1 MAAKRRSRR
10 RRRKSGGFILSF
22 LTFCIV
28 IAAIVMSVTVFLK
41 VADIYV
47 SGTTRY
53 EHEKI
58 IEASGIKT
66 GDNMFLL
73 NKFEVAERIL
83 DEFPYIEQ
91 IKIRRKLPDTFT
103 FEITEREPS
112 AYVMAEGNRW
122 LIDKKGYLLEMLGDD
137 AETKLPKISGIEVM
151 TPRAGGQ
158 LVLKNEDQMS
168 PLCEVLT
175 SLDFAGMT
183 ADIARIE
190 LDKLYDIKL
199 IYGDRFLVSLGDTG
213 ELSKKI
219 EMLRAVIS
227 ELAEFDRGTINVSA
241 VKEARFK
248 PDTKIDLSEKSAPA
262 VQPQSEDEV
271 IQSEVESGGAEK
283 EKEEVP
289 AEETEE

>member
-1 MAAKRRSRR
+1 MAAKRRGRR
-10 RRRKSGGFILSF
+10 RRRKGGGFILSF

-41 VADIYV
+41 VAEIYV

-53 EHEKI
+53 EHEEI

-112 AYVMAEGNRW
+112 AYVMSEGNRW
-122 LIDKKGYLLEMLGDD
+122 LIDKKGYLLEMLDKD
-137 AETKLPKISGIEVM
+137 TEVKLPKISGIEVM

-158 LVLKNEDQMS
+158 LVIKNEDQMS

-175 SLDFAGMT
+175 SLDFAEMT

-190 LDKLYDIKL
+190 IDKLYDIKL
-199 IYGDRFLVSLGDTG
+199 IYGDRFMVSLGDTG

-219 EMLRAVIS
+219 EMLRAVLS

-248 PDTKIDLSEKSAPA
+248 PDSKIDLSEKTPLINY
-262 VQPQSEDEV
+262 PQKEEEIVEDE
-271 IQSEVESGGAEK
+271 QETEETPVE
-283 EKEEVP
+283 EKEE
-289 AEETEE
+289 